1 MLGAGG
7 GHGAAGVGGAG
18 VEVEVVFGLCDGG
31 GGGGG
36 RVHEGLG
43 DLGEGEVLV
52 GGEEVLDAGDEGVEV
67 GGVDTVLEPVRQP
80 VADAAEAA
88 EELGAGGGGRGR
100 LGGGRGHHCH
110 AGHFANPGRGGGFS
124 ALCLGW
130 WGGEGWWGGYLL
142 LYVCESGDVGAC
154 ACQGF
159 LESVHL
165 RSGDVLFRAQ
175 EPDDEQSKLV
185 ERLLAFCF
193 IVQ

>member
-1 MLGAGG
+1 MLLKPRKSSVPVEA
-7 GHGAAGVGGAG
+7 GGAG
-18 VEVEVVFGLCDGG
+18 WAGAEVIIVM
-31 GGGGG
+31 
-36 RVHEGLG
+36 RV
-43 DLGEGEVLV
+43 
-52 GGEEVLDAGDEGVEV
+52 
-67 GGVDTVLEPVRQP
+67 TSRT
-80 VADAAEAA
+80 
-88 EELGAGGGGRGR
+88 
-100 LGGGRGHHCH
+100 LGG
-110 AGHFANPGRGGGFS
+110 GGGFS